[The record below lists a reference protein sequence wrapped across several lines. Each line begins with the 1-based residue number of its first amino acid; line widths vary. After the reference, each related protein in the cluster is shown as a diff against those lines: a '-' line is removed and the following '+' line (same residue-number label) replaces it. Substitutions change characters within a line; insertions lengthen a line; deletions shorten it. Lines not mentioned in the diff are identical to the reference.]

1 MNVKKTGL
9 YILIILLLILLL
21 LFFICNRKSAYDGDS
36 SDISDSEI
44 GQIGYM
50 KDVTSGNE
58 DNEFVSSQAGAGYKA
73 ADDNK
78 GKVYSAREKD
88 SSSSRETVSSPVYKD
103 DTKDLKIA
111 EEKKEASVTPP
122 VPSGETKSSRDEA
135 VAKDKTDTKEIQE
148 KSGEV
153 KVAEKTE
160 KDEGIKSAA
169 VKADEKTLVA
179 KNTVV
184 DEAVSKDKVSGGSS
198 VEKAKDKVSED
209 VAGSASKEKTPLT
222 EEKIAAS
229 DEAKTSKQEDKTIS
243 DSVRGKSSRLDR
255 VRLYSGRVLTGTVT
269 ERADDYI
276 IIENEGKEKISTKD
290 IQGNEIIK

>member
-50 KDVTSGNE
+50 KDVTSENGE
-58 DNEFVSSQAGAGYKA
+58 DDPALSQAGAGYKA
-73 ADDNK
+73 ADGDK
-78 GKVYSAREKD
+78 GKVYSAGER
-88 SSSSRETVSSPVYKD
+88 
-103 DTKDLKIA
+103 DLSDRNDFKIA
-111 EEKKEASVTPP
+111 DGKKEALVKPP
-122 VPSGETKSSRDEA
+122 VSSGETKSSRDEA
-135 VAKDKTDTKEIQE
+135 VAKDKTDAREIQE
-148 KSGEV
+148 KPGEV

-169 VKADEKTLVA
+169 TKADEKTLIA
-179 KNTVV
+179 KDTAV
-184 DEAVSKDKVSGGSS
+184 DKAESRDQISGDSD
-198 VEKAKDKVSED
+198 VEKAEDKVLED
-209 VAGSASKEKTPLT
+209 AAGSASKEKTPLK
-222 EEKIAAS
+222 EEQVAANDEVKIP
-229 DEAKTSKQEDKTIS
+229 KQEDKKIT
-243 DSVRGKSSRLDR
+243 DSAYNKYSRLDR

-269 ERADDYI
+269 QRGDNYI
-276 IIENEGKEKISTKD
+276 ITTDKGEEKISGND

>member
-50 KDVTSGNE
+50 KDVTSENGE
-58 DNEFVSSQAGAGYKA
+58 DDPALSQAGAGYKA
-73 ADDNK
+73 ADGDK
-78 GKVYSAREKD
+78 GKVYSAGERD
-88 SSSSRETVSSPVYKD
+88 LLSRN
-103 DTKDLKIA
+103 DLKIA
-111 EEKKEASVTPP
+111 DEKKEVSVKPP
-122 VPSGETKSSRDEA
+122 VSSGETKSSRDEA
-135 VAKDKTDTKEIQE
+135 VAKDKTDTRESQE
-148 KSGEV
+148 KPGEV

-169 VKADEKTLVA
+169 VKADDKTLIA
-179 KNTVV
+179 KGTTV
-184 DEAVSKDKVSGGSS
+184 DTAESRDQISGDSD
-198 VEKAKDKVSED
+198 VEKAADKVLED
-209 VAGSASKEKTPLT
+209 AIGSASKEKTPLK
-222 EEKIAAS
+222 EEQVAANDEVKIP
-229 DEAKTSKQEDKTIS
+229 KQEDKKIT
-243 DSVRGKSSRLDR
+243 DSAYNKYSRLDR

-269 ERADDYI
+269 QRGDNYI
-276 IIENEGKEKISTKD
+276 ITTDKGEEKISGND